1 MDPWLEDPVF
11 WPGVH
16 HGLITDLAREI
27 SSKTAPRYV
36 AMYGIRVIVEA
47 AQERPIGPD
56 VVVYRHTRKPMT
68 GTRGAT
74 IDPAVSIEV
83 EPLEVEQAYIEI
95 RLGGATGRLVTVIE
109 VLSPT
114 NKAPGSDGHE
124 KYVQKQREIL
134 SSDVHLVE
142 IDLLRGGEHTVSVP
156 SRRLRP
162 YKPYDY
168 FVAIRRAQQRS
179 HAEAYP
185 IKLRDRLP
193 RIPIPLLEGD
203 SDLAVDLQVL
213 IEGVYEAG
221 TYWAALDYRQS
232 PVPPL
237 PAEDAVWAKALTRA
251 RSK

>member
-1 MDPWLEDPVF
+1 MDPWLEDPIF
-11 WPGVH
+11 WPSVH
-16 HGLITDLAREI
+16 LGLITDLARDI

-36 AMYGIRVIVEA
+36 ALYGIRVVVEA
-47 AQERPIGPD
+47 PQERPIGPD
-56 VVVYRHTRKPMT
+56 VVVYRHSRKPMA
-68 GTRGAT
+68 GARGAT

-95 RLGGATGRLVTVIE
+95 HLGGATGRLVTVIE

-114 NKAPGSDGHE
+114 NKTPGSDGHA
-124 KYVQKQREIL
+124 KYIQKQREVL

-162 YKPYDY
+162 YEPYDY
-168 FVAIRRAQQRS
+168 FVAIRRANQRS
-179 HAEAYP
+179 HVDAYP

-203 SDLAVDLQVL
+203 SDLAVDLQAL

-221 TYWAALDYRQS
+221 TYWAALDYRKP

-237 PAEDAVWAKALTRA
+237 AAGDAGWAKART